1 MAQIKLFHVRACEKC
16 CARTK
21 IFCFNIRKLFSF
33 FNSGSSFHTQAV
45 VSWRHGGLLL
55 SENIF
60 LDRKMAKQYV
70 YRFAVNWLYLR
81 RLSKICVLKTSDP

>member
-1 MAQIKLFHVRACEKC
+1 MFGLVRNAVQEQKYS
-16 CARTK
+16 ALTSGS
-21 IFCFNIRKLFSF
+21 FFLF

-45 VSWRHGGLLL
+45 VSWRRGGLLL